1 MERLVVISNRTAD
14 LGGKTLSG
22 GLAVGIV
29 DALKSS
35 GGMWMGWNGE
45 VVEKSRSTEAQVDHY
60 ENVSSLTMALTKEE
74 HQNYYLG
81 FANKVLWPTFHYRL
95 DLMDYRTEFARSYAR
110 VNGKFADIV
119 HPHLKNDDLI
129 WVHDYHLIPLAS
141 ELRAKGSDHKI
152 GFFLHIPFPP
162 SDIFSAIP
170 RHQWL
175 RECLLQFDLI
185 GFQTQNDA
193 DNFCRY
199 LKGNSDVRFVAPE
212 KIRWRDR
219 TIRIGHFPIG
229 IDADEFAAMARET
242 DEEIQLERKRRT
254 LLKRFQVISADRL
267 DYSKGL
273 PQRMKAFRKFLDSSP
288 EYRGHAEYMQVAS
301 PSREDVTAYADIRSE
316 LEQLSGAVN
325 GKYADINWAPI
336 QYINQSIPRERLAL
350 LFRCSLIG
358 LITPL
363 RDGMNLVAKEYIAAQ
378 DDEDPGILILSRFAG
393 AAEELGDALIVNPYD
408 VNEVARAIKRAATM
422 PMDERKARHRSLFK
436 TISTNNAEL
445 WQRQYIAALRA
456 VERSVPRTPPSSHGK
471 WSKKSGFG
479 PISDSRQ

>member
-1 MERLVVISNRTAD
+1 MERLVVVSNRTAD

-35 GGMWMGWNGE
+35 GGMWMGWNGDI
-45 VVEKSRSTEAQVDHY
+45 VDKSRSMDARVETYD
-60 ENVSSLTMALTKEE
+60 NVASLTMPLTKEE
-74 HQNYYLG
+74 HNNYYLG

-110 VNGKFADIV
+110 VNGKFADIL
-119 HPHLKNDDLI
+119 HPHLRDDDLV

-141 ELRAKGSDHKI
+141 ELRAKGCNHKI

-199 LKGNSDVRFVAPE
+199 LKGNSDVKFLSPDR
-212 KIRWRDR
+212 IRWHDR
-219 TIRIGHFPIG
+219 TIKIGHFPIG
-229 IDADEFAAMARET
+229 IDVDQFAAMAQET
-242 DEEIQLERKRRT
+242 DEEIQLERKRRS

-273 PQRMKAFRKFLDSSP
+273 PQRMKAFRKFLDTSP
-288 EYRGHAEYMQVAS
+288 EYRGHAEYLQVAS
-301 PSREDVTAYADIRSE
+301 PSREDVTAYSDIRGE

-325 GKYADINWAPI
+325 GKHADINWAPI
-336 QYINQSIPRERLAL
+336 QYINQSISRERLAL

-408 VNEVARAIKRAATM
+408 VNEVAQAIKKAATM
-422 PMDERKARHRSLFK
+422 PMDERKARHRNLLNQ
-436 TISTNNAEL
+436 ISTNNADL
-445 WQRQYIAALRA
+445 WQRRYVAALRS
-456 VERSVPRTPPSSHGK
+456 VEPNVQRAQLSSHAK
-471 WSKKSGFG
+471 WRKEPGMGTMSN
-479 PISDSRQ
+479 SRH